1 MDDMQWLAELAEQT
15 EVTVTG
21 PSVDDVRSLIERRIR
36 HWPGCT
42 YRITPD
48 PVGGRITA
56 TVRRPSLSESE
67 LLASR

>member
-1 MDDMQWLAELAEQT
+1 MDDMQWLAELAQRT
-15 EVTVTG
+15 ELTVTG
-21 PSVDDVRSLIERRIR
+21 PSIGDVRSLIERRIR

-48 PVGGRITA
+48 PVKGVITA

-67 LLASR
+67 LLTSR